1 MRRKASMELSVL
13 KIDGTESGKK
23 VTLNDA
29 IFGIEPNDHAIYLDV
44 KQYLANQRQGTHKT
58 KEKWEVAYST
68 KKIVRQK
75 GSGGA
80 RHGSIKANIFVGG
93 GRVFG
98 PQPRDY
104 GFKLNRKLKQLARFS
119 ALTYKVKDQA
129 ITVVEPFA
137 MEAPKTKE
145 LMKILNNVK
154 ANSRKVLMVLPE
166 NSNNIYLSSRNLEN
180 VKVTTVNEINTYDIM
195 CAYSVVFVDGVQDV
209 LQTQYGR

>member
-1 MRRKASMELSVL
+1 MSMELSVL

-23 VTLNDA
+23 VTLNEQV
-29 IFGIEPNDHAIYLDV
+29 FGLEPNDHAIYLDV
-44 KQYLANQRQGTHKT
+44 KQYLANQRQGTHKS
-58 KEKWEVAYST
+58 KERWEVAFST

-80 RHGSIKANIFVGG
+80 RHGSIKSNIFVGG

-98 PQPRDY
+98 PQPRSY
-104 GFKLNRKLKQLARFS
+104 GFKLNKKLKQLARFS
-119 ALTYKVKDQA
+119 ALSYKAKENV

-145 LMKILNNVK
+145 FISILNNIK
-154 ANSRKVLMVLPE
+154 ANSRRVLFVLPE

-180 VKVTTVNEINTYDIM
+180 VKVTNVNELNTYDIM
-195 CAYSVVFVDGVQDV
+195 NAYSVVFVDGTQDA
-209 LQTQYGR
+209 LYTEYGR

>member
-1 MRRKASMELSVL
+1 MELAVL

-23 VTLNDA
+23 VTLNEQV
-29 IFGIEPNDHAIYLDV
+29 FGLEPNDHAIYLDV
-44 KQYLANQRQGTHKT
+44 KQYLANQRQGTHKS
-58 KEKWEVAYST
+58 KERWEVAYST

-80 RHGSIKANIFVGG
+80 RHGSIKSGTFVGG
-93 GRVFG
+93 GRIFG

-104 GFKLNRKLKQLARFS
+104 GFKLNKKLKQLARFS
-119 ALTYKVKDQA
+119 ALSYKAKDNV

-145 LMKILNNVK
+145 FISILNNIK
-154 ANSRKVLMVLPE
+154 ANSRRVLFVLPE

-180 VKVTTVNEINTYDIM
+180 VKVITVNEINTYDIM
-195 CAYSVVFVDGVQDV
+195 NAYSVVFVDGTQDA
-209 LQTQYGR
+209 LYTEYGR

>member
-1 MRRKASMELSVL
+1 MTMELAVL

-23 VTLNDA
+23 VTLNEQV
-29 IFGIEPNDHAIYLDV
+29 FGLEPNDHAIYLDV
-44 KQYLANQRQGTHKT
+44 KQYLANQRQGTHKS
-58 KEKWEVAYST
+58 KERWEVAYST

-80 RHGSIKANIFVGG
+80 RHGSIKSNIFVGG

-104 GFKLNRKLKQLARFS
+104 GFKLNKKLKQLARFS
-119 ALTYKVKDQA
+119 ALSYKAKENV

-145 LMKILNNVK
+145 FISILNNIK
-154 ANSRKVLMVLPE
+154 ANSRRVLFVLPE

-180 VKVTTVNEINTYDIM
+180 VKVTNVNELCTYDIM
-195 CAYSVVFVDGVQDV
+195 NAYSVVFVDGTQDA
-209 LQTQYGR
+209 LYTEYGR